1 MLKEFFE
8 NIKRLN
14 DNKIDNIDYDL
25 SDQEMIL
32 GDFRLQCYI
41 VNKSK
46 YSDPNVSYYYIDYK
60 LDYIENRVR
69 YLLDEGSFVNYG
81 DKNEIVINRRF
92 PNFLKVKDKSKS
104 KFIVNKTKAQI
115 EKITDASL
123 YKKFIEMVNDID
135 KDLSSLSIK
144 IPNVTEDFKDKY
156 LTTSKLVVEAFL
168 ISVKE
173 YVYNLNEDS
182 N

>member
-14 DNKIDNIDYDL
+14 NNKIDNIDYDL
-25 SDQEMIL
+25 LDQEMIL

-41 VNKSK
+41 GKKGK
-46 YSDPNVSYYYIDYK
+46 YTNPNISYYYIDYK
-60 LDYIENRVR
+60 LDYIENNVR
-69 YLLDEGSFVNYG
+69 YLLDEASFVNYG
-81 DKNEIVINRRF
+81 DKNEVVINRRF

-123 YKKFIEMVNDID
+123 YKKFIEIVNNID
-135 KDLSSLSIK
+135 KDLSHFSVK
-144 IPNVTEDFKDKY
+144 IPNVNEDFKEKY

-168 ISVKE
+168 ISIKE
-173 YVYNLNEDS
+173 YVDNLNEDL

>member
-14 DNKIDNIDYDL
+14 NNRINNIDYDL

-32 GDFRLQCYI
+32 GDFRLQCFI
-41 VNKSK
+41 LTKGK
-46 YSDPNVSYYYIDYK
+46 YSNPNRIYYYIEYK
-60 LDYIENRVR
+60 LDYIENKVR

-81 DKNEIVINRRF
+81 DKNEVVINRRF

-115 EKITDASL
+115 EKITDAPL
-123 YKKFIEMVNDID
+123 YKKFIEIVNDID
-135 KDLSSLSIK
+135 KDLSLFSIK
-144 IPNVTEDFKDKY
+144 IPNVTEDFMEKY
-156 LTTSKLVVEAFL
+156 LTASKLVVEAFL

-173 YVYNLNEDS
+173 YVDNLNED
-182 N
+182 